1 MLPAV
6 KIESIVIDPGFSP
19 AWYAEVWGVSAST
32 VVKMFQDVEGV
43 LKLGEVKR
51 GKRTRQEL
59 RIPFSLAMRVYTER
73 SR

>member
-1 MLPAV
+1 MLSAKVEP
-6 KIESIVIDPGFSP
+6 IVIDPAFSP
-19 AWYAEVWGVSAST
+19 AWYAEVWGVSSST

-43 LKLGEVKR
+43 LKLGEKKR

-59 RIPFSLAMRVYTER
+59 RIPFSLAMRVYQER